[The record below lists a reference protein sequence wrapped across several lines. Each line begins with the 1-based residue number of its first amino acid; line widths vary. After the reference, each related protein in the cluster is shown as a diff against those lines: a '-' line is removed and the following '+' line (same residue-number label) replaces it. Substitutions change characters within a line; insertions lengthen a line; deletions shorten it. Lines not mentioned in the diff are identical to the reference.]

1 MDDLIKQAKELDIT
15 VDPNWSQEDL
25 QKKIDEAL
33 AKPAKA
39 GKPAKAESKPKEAKG
54 KLFPV
59 VLLKNYRPVGKFK
72 IADTEDGERDPDEQE
87 VNKVPAGKTILI
99 GVDEA
104 KTVIAKKIGER
115 ADAIG

>member
-1 MDDLIKQAKELDIT
+1 MNDLLKQAEELGIT
-15 VDPNWSQEDL
+15 VDARWSDETL

-33 AKPAKA
+33 AKPAKDE
-39 GKPAKAESKPKEAKG
+39 KPAKAENKPKEAKE

-72 IADTEDGERDPDEQE
+72 VADAENGERDPDEQE
-87 VNKVPAGKTILI
+87 VNKVPAGSTIMI

-104 KTVIAKKIGER
+104 KTVIAKKIAER
-115 ADAIG
+115 ADAID